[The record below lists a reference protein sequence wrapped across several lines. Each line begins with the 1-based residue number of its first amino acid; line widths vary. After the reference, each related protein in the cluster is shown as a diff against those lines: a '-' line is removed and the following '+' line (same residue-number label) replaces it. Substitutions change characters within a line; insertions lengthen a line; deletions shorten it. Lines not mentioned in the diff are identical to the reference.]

1 MPTKYCETLNIK
13 ISHPEDPGLVCLKR
27 AKRFNECAECLGIEG
42 KPNSKVGNKVVVKQS
57 APKFKAYRSGIGIIA
72 LRGEPDPK
80 RTPRFLSVV
89 PHECPQCQ
97 SVEFGNIDQERFKQ
111 CSYCLMS
118 KIPKGEKDERISED
132 R

>member
-13 ISHPEDPGLVCLKR
+13 ISHPEDPGLICLKR
-27 AKRFNECAECLGIEG
+27 AKRYNECAECLGIE
-42 KPNSKVGNKVVVKQS
+42 KEPDERTHNKTVVQQS
-57 APKFKAYRSGIGIIA
+57 SCKFKAYRSGIGIIA

-80 RTPRFLSVV
+80 RTPRFLSAV

-97 SVEFGNIDQERFKQ
+97 SIEFGNIDQEMFKR

-118 KIPKGEKDERISED
+118 QIAKREKDERVSD
-132 R
+132 NH